1 MAAPWFMQEARK
13 RTAGKR
19 RSGSGKRADG
29 MAERPVQRGAIRL
42 LAMHG
47 VEAVHVPNGTHLAGD
62 KLARIKQMAALRKD
76 GLRPGFPDLILFNRK
91 VQLQVGFLEVKR
103 EIGNDLSEDQ
113 EDWRDDLIA
122 WGFPWA
128 MIRLPE
134 EAVAAI
140 REWGW
145 IR

>member
-1 MAAPWFMQEARK
+1 MAAAWFMKEPRK
-13 RTAGKR
+13 RASAQKQAGGPR
-19 RSGSGKRADG
+19 VSG

-42 LAMHG
+42 LAMQG
-47 VEAVHVPNGTHLAGD
+47 IEAVHVPNGTHLAGD

-103 EIGNDLSEDQ
+103 EIGNDLSGDQ
-113 EDWRDDLIA
+113 ENWRDDLIA

-128 MIRLPE
+128 MIRQPE
-134 EAVAAI
+134 EALDAV

-145 IR
+145 IK